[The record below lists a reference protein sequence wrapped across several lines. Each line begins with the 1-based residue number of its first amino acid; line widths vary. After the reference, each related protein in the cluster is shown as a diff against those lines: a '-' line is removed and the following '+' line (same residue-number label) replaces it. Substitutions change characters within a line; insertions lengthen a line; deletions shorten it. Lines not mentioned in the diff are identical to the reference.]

1 MPRVFY
7 KIMMAGEIPPEE
19 MKRVFNLG
27 IGFCVIVADEDE
39 DATLKSIGNNC
50 WTIGEIVV

>member
-1 MPRVFY
+1 
-7 KIMMAGEIPPEE
+7 MMAGEIPPEE

-27 IGFCVIVADEDE
+27 IGFCVIVADENVDE
-39 DATLKSIGNNC
+39 TMKLIGNDC